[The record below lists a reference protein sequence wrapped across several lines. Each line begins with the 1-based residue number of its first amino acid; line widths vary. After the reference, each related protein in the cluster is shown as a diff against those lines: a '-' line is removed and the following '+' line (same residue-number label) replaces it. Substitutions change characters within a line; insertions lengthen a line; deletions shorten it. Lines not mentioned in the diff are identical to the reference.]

1 MLTLSV
7 ATVLSAAIFAADTKV
22 AEVVAINQP
31 EGWKLDI
38 RDDGSANLR
47 YITEPGSGYNAPAG
61 TFAAEQVRK
70 TLLALPSATKD
81 ESRRRAHYLIWFE
94 AERKLAPE
102 KEPPSHFT
110 QNEALLVPLFEKAAE
125 ASGVK
130 ATPRGMQLLIEKPF
144 RLPPEATR
152 RKLFSLHTPS
162 GWMLSICNDGS
173 AQMVFGDG
181 GGSNSFDAPV
191 GTFQPEVVRKTL
203 DGLKFDPK
211 GSGGTHFVVRHEE
224 MRQSPTEEP
233 AARYSLDESVIV
245 PLFEKAARARDKRPN
260 NGVFE
265 QFGRRRP
272 AFGLGK

>member
-1 MLTLSV
+1 MNAICV
-7 ATVLSAAIFAADTKV
+7 AALLHSALFAADPKV
-22 AEVVAINQP
+22 ERVVSIDQP
-31 EGWKLDI
+31 NGWKLEI

-47 YITEPGSGYNAPAG
+47 FNSEAGSGYNAPAG
-61 TFAAEQVRK
+61 TFDAEQVRK
-70 TLLALPSATKD
+70 TLLALPSATRD

-94 AERKLAPE
+94 AERLLAPE

-110 QNEALLVPLFEKAAE
+110 QNEAVLVPLFEKAAE

-130 ATPRGMQLLIEKPF
+130 ATPRGKLLLSEKPF

-152 RKLFSLHTPS
+152 RDLFGLHTPS
-162 GWMLSICNDGS
+162 GWMLSIRNDGS
-173 AQMVFGDG
+173 AQLVFGDG
-181 GGSNSFDAPV
+181 GGNTSTAPA

-203 DGLKFDPK
+203 DGLNFDPK
-211 GSGGTHFVVRHEE
+211 GSGGTHFVVWHEE
-224 MRQSPTEEP
+224 MRQSPTEGP

-245 PLFEKAARARDKRPN
+245 PLFEKAASARDKRPN
-260 NGVFE
+260 NGEFE